1 MLLLELDTLD
11 SETTFWHFG
20 NHQTG
25 EQEIEDGVGLLEV
38 VRWIENFFAQFTDK
52 PFNLK
57 NIWKPKETVS

>member
-25 EQEIEDGVGLLEV
+25 EQEIEDGGGLLLEV
-38 VRWIENFFAQFTDK
+38 VRWKKNFFAQFTDK

-57 NIWKPKETVS
+57 NI